1 MNSNPPGV
9 QEFRDDG
16 EGNNFLLGNSSRI
29 GKVLIYG
36 HRNTI
41 SIGERCR
48 IAGQIVIKCND
59 GHISIGDGLCCTKP
73 LMSEVPLSP
82 DGFIPRFL

>member
-59 GHISIGDGLCCTKP
+59 GPIG
-73 LMSEVPLSP
+73 
-82 DGFIPRFL
+82 RFVRRITLRGNVQRTRWVCRFP